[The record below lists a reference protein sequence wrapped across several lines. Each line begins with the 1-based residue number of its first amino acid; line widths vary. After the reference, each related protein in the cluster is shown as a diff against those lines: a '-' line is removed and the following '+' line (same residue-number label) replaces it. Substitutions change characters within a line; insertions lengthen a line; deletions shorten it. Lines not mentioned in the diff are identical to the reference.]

1 LVTQYS
7 VGDAVA
13 LIDDTDTWGN
23 TLSHAVR
30 RLHVGEVGTIRKIV
44 ISDPNDG
51 DATVLMF
58 YVRFARVTTL
68 LAAPEIARAAEAD
81 AHLWLRRQVER
92 LRP

>member
-1 LVTQYS
+1 
-7 VGDAVA
+7 
-13 LIDDTDTWGN
+13 
-23 TLSHAVR
+23 
-30 RLHVGEVGTIRKIV
+30 
-44 ISDPNDG
+44 
-51 DATVLMF
+51 VLMF